1 MLWDRLPSSLRNRGL
16 LPWSGPREYVRELCS
31 YLEQTPKDSLSV
43 AGVMALDQKHK
54 DEGPHQRTKRRL
66 IDFLVNELAE
76 QGFPANLLDTY
87 GAWMEVLEPSYQ
99 PTAED
104 TRKAIQGMVRLL
116 ERAFADG
123 RADGS
128 EIKNIQNLAL
138 TFELRSTDTGP
149 LVQRFAEPV
158 LGPLLQAGMGDG
170 KLDEV
175 QWQIIRDYSL
185 LLQVLGLSY
194 DKERLTK
201 TLQKVNIYRAGRGED
216 PVGLYLIVGF
226 KTFELEP
233 VYGVTSARWHR
244 VKGRSK
250 QTVDGRLYVYARQ
263 LLFHSDEVALLL
275 DSNKVKDVG
284 ANLYAVD
291 HSHYLTMTLQEDGAE
306 ATLRALEDKV
316 WFDQCYKILTA
327 GGLGAVAAPAPDQA
341 SKDGPQERSK
351 EASRPAQSG
360 WEAALAELNDLV
372 GLDPVKNEITNLA
385 NLVRMQQR
393 RAEAGLKTVQVGLH
407 AVFTGAPG
415 TGKTTVARL
424 YARLLKELGLLTKG
438 HLVEVDRSGLVAGF
452 SGQTAIKTDE
462 VIARALDGVL
472 FIDEAYSLTP
482 ESGDDHFGEEAV
494 QVLLKRM
501 EDYRKRLVV
510 VVAGYTEDMER
521 FVGSNPG
528 LASRFARNVE
538 FPNYTAEQMVEI
550 LVRMSNSSQ
559 YQLDETLKS
568 LLWNHFEQRCAR
580 AGKDFGNAREVRNLF
595 EQLVLA
601 HSNRLATM
609 DQPSTND
616 LTTFT
621 AEDLKD
627 AV

>member
-1 MLWDRLPSSLRNRGL
+1 MLWDRLPSSLRSRGL
-16 LPWSGPREYVRELCS
+16 MPWAGARDFVRALCS
-31 YLEQTPKDSLSV
+31 YLEETSLESLSV
-43 AGVMALDQKHK
+43 AGVLALEQKHK

-66 IDFLVNELAE
+66 IDYLVNELAE
-76 QGFPANLLDTY
+76 QGFPANLLDSY
-87 GAWMEVLEPSYQ
+87 GAWIEVLEPSYQ

-104 TRKAIQGMVRLL
+104 TRKATQGMARLL

-123 RADGS
+123 RADGP

-138 TFELRSTDTGP
+138 TFELRSTDTWP

-170 KLDEV
+170 KLDDG

-185 LLQVLGLSY
+185 LLQVLGLDY

-216 PVGLYLIVGF
+216 PVGLFLHVGF
-226 KTFELEP
+226 KTFELDP
-233 VYGVTSARWHR
+233 VYGVTAARWHR

-250 QTVDGRLYVYARQ
+250 QTVDGRLYVYAKQ
-263 LLFHSDEVALLL
+263 LLFHSDEVSLLL
-275 DSNKVKDVG
+275 DSNKVQDVG

-291 HSHYLTMTLQEDGAE
+291 HSHYLTMTIQVDGAE

-327 GGLGAVAAPAPDQA
+327 GGLGAVAIPAPDQA
-341 SKDGPQERSK
+341 TKDGPQERSK
-351 EASRPAQSG
+351 EVSGLAQNG

-372 GLDPVKNEITNLA
+372 GLDPVKGEIINLA

-424 YARLLKELGLLTKG
+424 YARLLKELGLLSKG
-438 HLVEVDRSGLVAGF
+438 HLVEVDRSGLVAGY

-462 VIARALDGVL
+462 VITKALDGVL

-482 ESGDDHFGEEAV
+482 ESGQDNYGDEAV

-528 LASRFARNVE
+528 LASRFTRTIV
-538 FPNYTAEQMVEI
+538 FPNYSAEQMVEI
-550 LVRMSNSSQ
+550 LERMATSSQ
-559 YQLDETLKS
+559 YNLDPPLKR
-568 LLWNHFEQRCAR
+568 LLLNYFEQRCAR
-580 AGKDFGNAREVRNLF
+580 AGVDFGNAREVRNLF

-601 HSNRLATM
+601 HSNRLSTM
-609 DQPSTND
+609 DHPATND
-616 LTTFT
+616 LTTLT
-621 AEDLKD
+621 SEDWNQT
-627 AV
+627 

>member
-1 MLWDRLPSSLRNRGL
+1 
-16 LPWSGPREYVRELCS
+16 
-31 YLEQTPKDSLSV
+31 
-43 AGVMALDQKHK
+43 
-54 DEGPHQRTKRRL
+54 
-66 IDFLVNELAE
+66 
-76 QGFPANLLDTY
+76 
-87 GAWMEVLEPSYQ
+87 
-99 PTAED
+99 
-104 TRKAIQGMVRLL
+104 L

-123 RADGS
+123 RADGP

-138 TFELRSTDTGP
+138 TFELRSTHTGP

-158 LGPLLQAGMGDG
+158 LGPLLKAGMGDG

-263 LLFHSDEVALLL
+263 LLFHSEEVSLLL
-275 DSNKVKDVG
+275 DSNKVQDVG

-291 HSHYLTMTLQEDGAE
+291 HSHYLTMTIQVDGAE

-327 GGLGAVAAPAPDQA
+327 GGLGAVASPLSADATKEGSQSRSQSNAGA
-341 SKDGPQERSK
+341 SKD
-351 EASRPAQSG
+351 G
-360 WEAALAELNDLV
+360 WEAALSELNDLV

-550 LVRMSNSSQ
+550 LVRMANSSQ
-559 YQLDETLKS
+559 YQLDETLKG